1 MKRDKDSYVFMTT
14 VILEQ
19 TRVFDELNLPSVAN
33 ELDEMITVYAA
44 HGRDETEYND
54 KDFQA
59 AIMRKTYLTIYVL
72 EMYHQLRE
80 LRHLLA
86 EYQSK

>member
-19 TRVFDELNLPSVAN
+19 TRVFDELNLPSIAN

-54 KDFQA
+54 PDFQA
-59 AIMRKTYLTIYVL
+59 SIMRKTYLIIYVL
-72 EMYHQLRE
+72 EMYHQLKE
-80 LRHLLA
+80 LKYLSE
-86 EYQSK
+86 EYKSK